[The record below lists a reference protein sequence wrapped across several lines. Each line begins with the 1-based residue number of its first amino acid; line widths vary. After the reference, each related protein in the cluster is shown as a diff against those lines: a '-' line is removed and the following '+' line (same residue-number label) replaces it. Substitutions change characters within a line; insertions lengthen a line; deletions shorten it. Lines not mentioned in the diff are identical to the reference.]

1 MSIELLFLLIYFVAV
16 IAIGIY
22 VSRVSAKSRAGYL
35 LGGKSLN
42 AGVTA
47 LRLQSTSMSGYMF
60 LGAGGLGYS
69 QGFYS
74 MWYALGDI
82 GGGVLNLSII
92 GRRMRKLSHLL
103 GSITSIGYLEH
114 RYPSRWTRLVAAPI
128 ALACMFFY
136 VLAQLLAGGQ
146 GLALVTGLDLN
157 VALVIAIGVILIYTF
172 LGGFLAVAY
181 TGFLQAVIMVIGM
194 LWILIATLQYVGG
207 LTAGHQQLGEL
218 NENLLTMWGAEG
230 QYFGQWGLIL
240 GALLVFSIGYM
251 GWPHVNVGHM
261 SMRRASIARR
271 AGLYATGFN
280 FLFIPAAYIIGMMA
294 LLIVP
299 NLEDPEMAIFE
310 VSQTVLPP
318 FAVGLVMAAIMAAIM
333 STADSLLLQTGTI
346 ASQDLWRRFIQKD
359 LGERA
364 SVTISRVA
372 ILIVAAVGLTIALVR
387 PPGVFDVV
395 VFATSVL
402 GSAFVPVYVCAVWW
416 KKANAPGAIASMIAG
431 TVAAVSAELLNTEE
445 GLGLDAMV
453 FGITSSVLAIIIVSL
468 ATQKSHPVP
477 ERVRAAVEETMKV
490 APAPKRLLIGEDATL
505 STQRPVSAEIPA
517 VGDAETSSAEGSD
530 SSKGDTGSESR

>member
-1 MSIELLFLLIYFVAV
+1 MSIELIFLLVYFAAV
-16 IAIGIY
+16 ITIG
-22 VSRVSAKSRAGYL
+22 VTVTRTASKDRAGYL
-35 LGGKSLN
+35 LGGRNLG

-69 QGFYS
+69 QGFYG

-114 RYPSRWTRLVAAPI
+114 RYPSKWTRLVAAPI
-128 ALACMFFY
+128 ALFCMFFY

-146 GLALVTGLDLN
+146 GLSLVTGLDLN
-157 VALVIAIGVILIYTF
+157 IALIVAIGVILIYTF
-172 LGGFLAVAY
+172 LGGYLAVAY
-181 TGFLQAVIMVIGM
+181 TNFLQSIIMVIGM
-194 LWILIATLQYVGG
+194 LWIFIATLQHVGG
-207 LTAGHQQLGEL
+207 LTAGNESLGEL

-280 FLFIPAAYIIGMMA
+280 FLFIPAAYIIGMMG

-299 NLEDPEMAIFE
+299 NLDNPEMAIFE
-310 VSQTVLPP
+310 VADTVLPP

-346 ASQDLWRRFIQKD
+346 ASQDLWRRFVQKN
-359 LGERA
+359 LGERS
-364 SVTISRVA
+364 SVNISRIA
-372 ILIVAAVGLTIALVR
+372 ILIVALIGLSFALIR

-416 KKANAPGAIASMIAG
+416 KRANTPGAIASMSVG
-431 TVAAVSAELLNTEE
+431 MVVAVAAELLNSEE

-453 FGITSSVLAIIIVSL
+453 FGLGASVITIIAVSL

-477 ERVRAAVEETMKV
+477 ARVRAAVEETMKV
-490 APAPKRLLIGEDATL
+490 APAPKRLIIGEDATL
-505 STQRPVSAEIPA
+505 ATQRPGLPAEEEA
-517 VGDAETSSAEGSD
+517 VQGGGTADQHSPGET
-530 SSKGDTGSESR
+530 R

>member
-1 MSIELLFLLIYFVAV
+1 MSIEIFFLLIYFVAV
-16 IAIGIY
+16 IAIGLW
-22 VSRVSAKSRAGYL
+22 VSRVSSKDRAGYL
-35 LGGKSLN
+35 LGGRSLG

-82 GGGVLNLSII
+82 GGGVINLSII
-92 GRRMRKLSHLL
+92 GRRMRKLSHML

-128 ALACMFFY
+128 ALFCMFFY

-146 GLALVTGLDLN
+146 GLALVTGLNLN
-157 VALVIAIGVILIYTF
+157 VSLVIAIGVILAYTF
-172 LGGFLAVAY
+172 LGGYLAVAY
-181 TGFLQAVIMVIGM
+181 TGFLQAIIMVVGM
-194 LWILIATLQYVGG
+194 MWIFVATLQHVGG
-207 LTAGHQQLGEL
+207 LTAGNEALGEI

-280 FLFIPAAYIIGMMA
+280 FLFIPAAYIIGMMG

-299 NLEDPEMAIFE
+299 NLDDPEMAIFE

-318 FAVGLVMAAIMAAIM
+318 FALGLVMAAIMAAIM

-346 ASQDLWRRFIQKD
+346 VSQDLWRRFVAKN

-364 SVTISRVA
+364 SVSISRVA
-372 ILIVAAVGLTIALVR
+372 ILIVALIGLAIALAR
-387 PPGVFDVV
+387 PPGVFEVV

-416 KKANAPGAIASMIAG
+416 KKANAPGAIASMLAG
-431 TVAAVSAELLNTEE
+431 TVAAVTAQLANTEE

-453 FGITSSVLAIIIVSL
+453 FGIGASIITIIVVSL

-477 ERVRAAVEETMKV
+477 ERVREAVEETMKV
-490 APAPKRLLIGEDATL
+490 APVPKRLVLGEDPTL
-505 STQRPVSAEIPA
+505 STQRPTLSVDEGPHQR
-517 VGDAETSSAEGSD
+517 GEPDADG
-530 SSKGDTGSESR
+530 KG

>member
-1 MSIELLFLLIYFVAV
+1 MSIELVFLLLYFVAV
-16 IAIGIY
+16 ISIGLA
-22 VSRVSAKSRAGYL
+22 VTRVSSKDRAGYL
-35 LGGKSLN
+35 LGGRRLG

-69 QGFYS
+69 QGYYG

-82 GGGVLNLSII
+82 GGGVINLSVI

-128 ALACMFFY
+128 ALFCMFFY

-146 GLALVTGLDLN
+146 GLSLVTGLGLN
-157 VALVIAIGVILIYTF
+157 TSLFIAIGVILAYTF
-172 LGGFLAVAY
+172 LGGYLAVAY
-181 TGFLQAVIMVIGM
+181 TGFLQAIIMVIGM

-207 LTAGHQQLGEL
+207 LTAGHQGLAEV

-280 FLFIPAAYIIGMMA
+280 FLFIPSAYIIGMMGI
-294 LLIVP
+294 LIVP
-299 NLEDPEMAIFE
+299 NLDDPEMAIFE
-310 VSQTVLPP
+310 VAQTVLPP
-318 FAVGLVMAAIMAAIM
+318 FALGLVMAAIMAAIM

-346 ASQDLWRRFIQKD
+346 ASQDLWRRFVQKNMS
-359 LGERA
+359 EKT
-364 SVTISRVA
+364 SVNISRLA
-372 ILIVAAVGLTIALVR
+372 ILIVAVIGLSFALLR
-387 PPGVFDVV
+387 PPGIFEVV

-402 GSAFVPVYVCAVWW
+402 GSAFVPAYVCAVWW
-416 KKANAPGAIASMIAG
+416 KKANAPGAIASMAAG
-431 TVAAVSAELLNTEE
+431 TVAAVAAELFNTED

-453 FGITSSVLAIIIVSL
+453 FGLSASVLTIIVVSL

-477 ERVRAAVEETMKV
+477 ERVRAAVAETMKV
-490 APAPKRLLIGEDATL
+490 APAPKRLVLGQDAAL
-505 STQRPVSAEIPA
+505 STQRPGVGTAERIDGA
-517 VGDAETSSAEGSD
+517 GEAAGDQLAEG
-530 SSKGDTGSESR
+530 R